1 MIGLFP
7 TDTRLAWVIDIAAS
21 NISKKKKGWSF
32 GVLEKL
38 SWIGTKG

>member
-7 TDTRLAWVIDIAAS
+7 TDTHSVWVIDIAAS
-21 NISKKKKGWSF
+21 NISKKKKDWSF

-38 SWIGTKG
+38 RLIGTKV